1 MSSIKERIFGAVT
14 VMSEE
19 DAQKVWDLILSTF
32 ALDNI
37 EQVVPDPDEQAIMNA
52 YKNGDPDYQ
61 PSVSQEICLR
71 IEFKIQGKKFLTKC
85 REPFFCLNFYLCFF
99 KILVCSGAMTSLSVP

>member
-1 MSSIKERIFGAVT
+1 MSNIKERIFGAVT

-37 EQVVPDPDEQAIMNA
+37 EQVVPEPDEQAIMNA
-52 YKNGDPDYQ
+52 YKNGVPDYQ
-61 PSVSQEICLR
+61 PSVSQEDLLK
-71 IEFKIQGKKFLTKC
+71 E
-85 REPFFCLNFYLCFF
+85 LNLN
-99 KILVCSGAMTSLSVP
+99 

>member
-1 MSSIKERIFGAVT
+1 MSNIKERIFGAVT

-37 EQVVPDPDEQAIMNA
+37 EQIVPDPDEQAAMDA
-52 YKNGDPDYQ
+52 YKNGNPDYQ
-61 PSVSQEICLR
+61 PSVSQENLLK
-71 IEFKIQGKKFLTKC
+71 E
-85 REPFFCLNFYLCFF
+85 LNL
-99 KILVCSGAMTSLSVP
+99 KHNL

>member
-1 MSSIKERIFGAVT
+1 MSNIKERIFGAVT

-37 EQVVPDPDEQAIMNA
+37 EQIVPDPD
-52 YKNGDPDYQ
+52 
-61 PSVSQEICLR
+61 
-71 IEFKIQGKKFLTKC
+71 
-85 REPFFCLNFYLCFF
+85 
-99 KILVCSGAMTSLSVP
+99 

>member
-1 MSSIKERIFGAVT
+1 MSNIKERIFGAVT

-37 EQVVPDPDEQAIMNA
+37 EQVVPEPDEQAIMNA
-52 YKNGDPDYQ
+52 YKNGVPDYQ
-61 PSVSQEICLR
+61 PSVSQEDLL
-71 IEFKIQGKKFLTKC
+71 KD
-85 REPFFCLNFYLCFF
+85 LNL
-99 KILVCSGAMTSLSVP
+99 K

>member
-1 MSSIKERIFGAVT
+1 MSNIKERIFGAVT

-37 EQVVPDPDEQAIMNA
+37 EQVVPEPDEQAIMNA
-52 YKNGDPDYQ
+52 YKNGVPDYQ
-61 PSVSQEICLR
+61 PSVSQEDLIRKLHL
-71 IEFKIQGKKFLTKC
+71 K
-85 REPFFCLNFYLCFF
+85 
-99 KILVCSGAMTSLSVP
+99 